1 MIKEKLALV
10 PHKPGSYQM
19 KNKDG
24 FIIYVGKAKDLK
36 NRLTSYF
43 TGVHTGKTARL
54 VEDIYDFEYIVTS
67 SELES
72 LILEINL
79 IKKYNPKYNIL
90 LKDDKSYPYIEL
102 TNEKYPTV
110 KVVRNVKRKRKKNN
124 LFGPFPNVKAA
135 RRTVEI
141 INRVYPL
148 RKCTHLKK
156 EVCLYYHIHEC
167 LGYCTHE
174 IDKDVINKM
183 RKEIITFLKGDSSLV
198 VTRLKEEMEASSQSM
213 NYEKALEL
221 KQMLDDIEITL
232 RKQKIDLN
240 HNYNFD
246 LFNYYVENNYLSI
259 QVFFIRNGILYGRD
273 KAIFNIVE
281 EVEEEFLNYVIHFY
295 DKKNIL
301 PKEVVVSPMVDQE
314 LLSQY
319 LDTKVVTF
327 TKGKIKKLLDLAQE
341 NAKEYLNQQ
350 MDLITQNEKKRMDAK
365 KELERILNCKNLSRM
380 EAFDNSHLFGTYY
393 VGGMVVFEDFVPL
406 KQEYRKYKVD
416 AEVKDDLSAMREV
429 VYRRYY
435 RVLMDNLE
443 KPDLIVVDG
452 GALQLNVVKEIV
464 SSLNLN
470 IKIIGLKK
478 DDKHRTSTLLDENLN
493 EIKLDRHSNLFI
505 FLSKIQEEV
514 HNYAISYHRNI
525 KSKGMLTSVIDT
537 IPGIGEV
544 RKKQL
549 LKKFGSLKKLK
560 EASVTQLEE
569 VLPKELAKKTND
581 FLKNL

>member
-1 MIKEKLALV
+1 MIKEKLMLV

-19 KNKDG
+19 KNKEG
-24 FIIYVGKAKDLK
+24 NIIYVGKAKDLK

-43 TGVHTGKTARL
+43 TGTHTGKTLRL
-54 VEDIYDFEYIVTS
+54 VQDIYDFEYIVTS

-102 TNEKYPTV
+102 TKDKYPTL
-110 KVVRNVKRKRKKNN
+110 KVVRNVKRKKNKSN

-148 RKCTHLKK
+148 RKCSHIKK

-167 LGYCTHE
+167 LGYCQYQVKKEE
-174 IDKDVINKM
+174 IEQMK
-183 RKEIITFLKGDSSLV
+183 KEIIAFLKGDNSIIAS
-198 VTRLKEEMEASSQSM
+198 KIEEEMQKASAAL
-213 NYEKALEL
+213 NFEKALEL
-221 KQMLDDIEITL
+221 KEMLKDIDITL
-232 RKQKIDLN
+232 TKQKIDLN

-246 LFNYYVENNYLSI
+246 LFHYYIKNNYLSI
-259 QVFFIRNGILYGRD
+259 QVFFIKNGILYGRD
-273 KAIFNIVE
+273 KAIFNIVNHP
-281 EVEEEFLNYVIHFY
+281 EEEFIQYIINFY

-301 PKEVVVSPMVDQE
+301 PKEIIIPNIEDKKI
-314 LLSQY
+314 LSDY
-319 LDTKVVTF
+319 LNIKVT
-327 TKGKIKKLLDLAQE
+327 TYQKGKIKKLLDLAHE
-341 NAKEYLNQQ
+341 NAKEYLEQQ
-350 MDLITQNEKKRMDAK
+350 MDLITQNEQKRMDALE
-365 KELERILNCKNLSRM
+365 ELKRILKTEKVSRI

-393 VGGMVVFEDFVPL
+393 VGGMVSFLDFIPE
-406 KQEYRKYKVD
+406 KNQYRKYKVD
-416 AEVKDDLSAMREV
+416 ASVKDDLSAMREV

-435 RVLMDNLE
+435 KVLMENLE

-452 GALQLNVVKEIV
+452 GELQLSVVKEVID
-464 SSLNLN
+464 SLKLD
-470 IKIIGLKK
+470 IKVIGLKK
-478 DDKHRTSTLLDENLN
+478 NDKHRTSTLIDDHFHEV
-493 EIKLDRHSNLFI
+493 KLDCHSNLFL

-514 HNYAISYHRNI
+514 HNYAIRYHRSI
-525 KSKGMLTSVIDT
+525 KSKGMLSSVIDT

-549 LKKFGSLKKLK
+549 LRKFGSLKKLK
-560 EASVTQLEE
+560 EATLEE
-569 VLPKELAKKTND
+569 LEAVLPKEIAQKTHD
-581 FLKNL
+581 FLKDV